1 MNTIIK
7 KNVDETA
14 CIGKEIVQCL
24 QTQTEQIVATDN
36 CVQDLSDINHTHTT
50 ILRKMGSWFWYL
62 YYTAHSTIQ
71 TCVEYIYP
79 GSIKINNKHVGS
91 NGDINSIET
100 HNTVE
105 NTDSILVAKSINV
118 KKSNF
123 ILNKA
128 ESETYNL
135 EESIQEL
142 HEYGTLI
149 SNELDKHNSILETVY
164 NDIEHVNISQKKN
177 ICRTR
182 RMV

>member
-36 CVQDLSDINHTHTT
+36 CVQDLSDINHAHTT

-62 YYTAHSTIQ
+62 YYATHNTIQ

-79 GSIKINNKHVGS
+79 SSTKINNKHVD
-91 NGDINSIET
+91 NTGDINSIEN

-105 NTDSILVAKSINV
+105 NTNSASVAKSINII
-118 KKSNF
+118 KSNF

-128 ESETYNL
+128 ESETCDL

-142 HEYGTLI
+142 HEYGKLI

-164 NDIEHVNISQKKN
+164 NDVEHVNISQKKN